1 RYAGCLWLD
10 GVEVTRRPAGMLARA
25 GVARTFQTIRLF
37 AGMSVLDHV
46 LAGRHARLRANV
58 FDALVR
64 SPRLL
69 REERQARAHAE
80 VILERV
86 GLTGRAVAVAATLS
100 YGDQRRVEIARCLA
114 LAPRILLLDEP
125 AAGMNAVETA
135 GLAELIRQ
143 IRREGCTVV
152 LIEHD
157 MRLVMSVSDRV
168 VVLDAGSLLAQ
179 GLPAEI
185 QGDPRVVA
193 AYLGTQGAAPA
204 PQPAAR

>member
-1 RYAGCLWLD
+1 
-10 GVEVTRRPAGMLARA
+10 LARA

-46 LAGRHARLRANV
+46 LAGRHTRLRANLV
-58 FDALVR
+58 DALVR

-69 REERQARAHAE
+69 REEREARVHAE
-80 VILERV
+80 ALLERV
-86 GLTGRAVAVAATLS
+86 GLTGRAGAVAATLS

-114 LAPRILLLDEP
+114 LAPRLLLLDEP
-125 AAGMNAVETA
+125 AAGMNAVETTA
-135 GLAELIRQ
+135 LAELIRQ

-168 VVLDAGSLLAQ
+168 VVLDAGLLLAQ

-185 QGDPRVVA
+185 QGDPRVIA

-204 PQPAAR
+204 PQPAGR